1 MLARN
6 VIRQGAVSISAV
18 ISLQCFANPNE
29 AGADAVKSANTL
41 ETVVVSGTR
50 EQQLLA
56 ETPASI
62 GVISDDAI
70 RSVGPTHPQQILSQ
84 VPGVAV
90 AVTNGEG
97 HTTAIRQPFT
107 TAPLYLYL
115 EDGVP
120 IRATGFFNHNALYE
134 VDIPMAGGIEVT
146 RGPGSALYG
155 SDAIGGVINILT
167 RKPSDAAEVGGALEL
182 GSFGW
187 RRALMDGDTGFG
199 NLGALHGGFNIT
211 HTDGWRDV
219 TAYNRQS
226 VDARWD
232 VDVNETTKVKTVLAG
247 GRIDQETGAN
257 SPLIYS
263 DYQNNPTKNNFPIAY
278 RNVDALRLSVDFE
291 KRFGDGALSV
301 IPYLRDNEMELLA
314 SFALSSDP
322 TVYTSANQ
330 SVGMLA
336 KWRQDFPSFMRARL
350 IAGVDIDYSPG
361 SREENRLA
369 VSVSGTG
376 ASRVYSAYTV
386 GARVYD
392 YDVTY
397 ESVSPYLHGEISP
410 LERLRVTVGLRYDTM
425 TYELENNLV
434 GATVQGAPT
443 AFYGQAPNTTVD
455 FDHVTPKIGA
465 TYALTDNMN
474 VYASYNAGFRAPS
487 EGQLFRASVD
497 TSAIAAANKAQLA
510 LNLKPINATQ
520 FELGWRATFERWT
533 TDLTVFELTKR
544 DDLVSQRD
552 LATNV
557 STSVN
562 AGKTSHRGVELGAG
576 LRIIDSVRIDT
587 ALSYTH
593 HKYVDWV
600 TATAD
605 FSGKEMEAAPR
616 DMANTRL
623 SWTPLQAVSAQ
634 LEWIHIGSYWLEAS
648 NSAAYPQYPG
658 HDLLN
663 VRAQWQIVDSVSL
676 FGRILNVA
684 DKRYADSSQVSSSTP
699 VYSPGLPR
707 TYYAGVDLRW

>member
-1 MLARN
+1 MWARN
-6 VIRQGAVSISAV
+6 FIRRGAASISAV
-18 ISLQCFANPNE
+18 ISLQCVANPNQ
-29 AGADAVKSANTL
+29 ASADASKSTANL

-50 EQQLLA
+50 EQQLLS

-70 RSVGPTHPQQILSQ
+70 RSIGPTHPQQILSQ

-115 EDGVP
+115 EDGVS

-167 RKPSDAAEVGGALEL
+167 REPSGATKVGGALEA

-187 RRALMDGDTGFG
+187 RRAMVDGDTGSGHF
-199 NLGALHGGFNIT
+199 GALHAGFNIT
-211 HTDGWRDV
+211 HTDGWRDI
-219 TAYNRQS
+219 TGYDRQS
-226 VDARWD
+226 IDARWD
-232 VDVNETTKVKTVLAG
+232 VNVNDTTKIKTVLAG

-263 DYQNNPTKNNFPIAY
+263 DYQNNPTKNNFSIAY
-278 RNVDALRLSVDFE
+278 RKVDALRLSVDIE
-291 KRFGDGALSV
+291 KQFRDGLLS
-301 IPYLRDNEMELLA
+301 ITPYLRDNEMELLA

-322 TVYTSANQ
+322 TVYTSGNQ

-336 KWRQDFPSFMRARL
+336 KWRQDFPSFMRTRL
-350 IAGVDIDYSPG
+350 IAGVDVDYSPG

-369 VSVSGTG
+369 VTVTGTG
-376 ASRVYSAYTV
+376 ASRVYSDYTV

-397 ESVSPYLHGEISP
+397 ESISPYLHAEVSP
-410 LERLRVTVGLRYDTM
+410 LEKLRVTIGLRYDTM
-425 TYELENNLV
+425 SYELENNLS
-434 GATVQGAPT
+434 GATVQGAT
-443 AFYGQAPNTTVD
+443 SAFYGQAPNTTVD

-474 VYASYNAGFRAPS
+474 VYASYNEGFRAPS

-533 TDLTVFELTKR
+533 TDVTVFELIKR

-576 LRIIDSVRIDT
+576 LRIIDSLRIDT
-587 ALSYTH
+587 AFSYTH
-593 HKYVDWV
+593 HKYVEWI

-605 FSGKEMEAAPR
+605 FSGKEMETAPR

-623 SWTPLQAVSAQ
+623 SWTPFEAVSAQ
-634 LEWIHIGSYWLEAS
+634 IEWIHIGSYWLEAS
-648 NSAAYPQYPG
+648 NSAAYPKYPG

-663 VRAQWQIVDSVSL
+663 ARAQWQFLDNVSL
-676 FGRILNVA
+676 FGRVLNA
-684 DKRYADSSQVSSSTP
+684 TDKRYADSSQVSSNTP